1 MKMKEYMVIFDMDGV
16 LVDSE
21 PLYYEA
27 NQNFLRSRGIK
38 LSREEYNEFVGISA
52 PLMWESIKTRF
63 GLKDSVEELVE
74 AENKRLYGVLED
86 EKLSSIEG
94 IPELLDQI
102 RKKGIYLS
110 LASSSPIKV
119 INFITKQIGV
129 SDYFD
134 FVISGEE
141 VVNGKPHPEI
151 FLTCANR
158 FKITPSRALVIED
171 SKNGILAAKKAG
183 MKAVG
188 FRNLNSGKIDL
199 SEADLVVDSFSQENR
214 EKILALLT
222 GGS

>member
-1 MKMKEYMVIFDMDGV
+1 MKMKDYMVIFDMDGV

-21 PLYYEA
+21 PLYYQA
-27 NQNFLRSRGIK
+27 NQNFLRSRGIE

-74 AENKRLYGVLED
+74 AENKRLYRVLED

-94 IPELLDQI
+94 IPELLEQI

-119 INFITKQIGV
+119 IKYITKQIGV
-129 SDYFD
+129 AEYFD

-151 FLTCANR
+151 FLACTNR
-158 FKITPSRALVIED
+158 FKISPSQALVIED
-171 SKNGILAAKKAG
+171 SKNGIIAAKKAG
-183 MKAVG
+183 MKAIG

-199 SEADLVVDSFSQENR
+199 SEADLVVDSFSKENR